1 MGRRAT
7 LLGIALLC
15 AAPAGAGSPPF
26 QKGVALGGW
35 WRDDYAAASL
45 GAQLDVLRAGG
56 VEWVQLTA
64 RWFQATRDAT
74 AIEPH
79 PDRSPTDA
87 SLRAAIRAARAR
99 GLRVF
104 LKPQLDLL
112 GPGWRGEIRCDDERA
127 WARWFASYRRFLLH
141 YAAIAREERVELL
154 AVGVEL
160 DGTRHRE
167 REWRAL
173 IEATR
178 GAYPGSLV
186 YAANW
191 GREED
196 IRFWD
201 ALDFLGVDQYAPL
214 AAGEGVPGDAEL
226 CARAEAERARLARWA
241 AANGKPV
248 LFTEIGFRSVGH
260 AAREPWEWQRRGP
273 ADVAL
278 QERLYRIAIEVYG
291 REPWLAGVYWW
302 AFLAQ
307 PPSAPLADDGF
318 TPQGKPA
325 WARVR
330 AFYTAE
336 RRSEVLPE
344 SSPCAR
350 AARTP
355 PAVREGR

>member
-1 MGRRAT
+1 
-7 LLGIALLC
+7 
-15 AAPAGAGSPPF
+15 
-26 QKGVALGGW
+26 
-35 WRDDYAAASL
+35 
-45 GAQLDVLRAGG
+45 
-56 VEWVQLTA
+56 
-64 RWFQATRDAT
+64 
-74 AIEPH
+74 
-79 PDRSPTDA
+79 
-87 SLRAAIRAARAR
+87 RAARAR

-104 LKPQLDLL
+104 LKPQPDLL

-201 ALDFLGVDQYAPL
+201 ALDLLGVDQYAPL

-226 CARAEAERARLARWA
+226 CARAE
-241 AANGKPV
+241 
-248 LFTEIGFRSVGH
+248 
-260 AAREPWEWQRRGP
+260 
-273 ADVAL
+273 
-278 QERLYRIAIEVYG
+278 
-291 REPWLAGVYWW
+291 
-302 AFLAQ
+302 
-307 PPSAPLADDGF
+307 
-318 TPQGKPA
+318 
-325 WARVR
+325 
-330 AFYTAE
+330 
-336 RRSEVLPE
+336 
-344 SSPCAR
+344 
-350 AARTP
+350 
-355 PAVREGR
+355 